1 MPAPW
6 HFWTLEPTRVPSY
19 HVAVMPLPI
28 AEAAVED
35 LTRSHREL
43 LRLVDSLSEEDWE
56 RPVPYGDWTVKD
68 LVAHVTGDM
77 SPGWAGLILAG
88 VLTPEFIVD
97 MGKGYDARTANAANV
112 EERRRWTRDDLRQ
125 MLFEA
130 HDAMIDAALR
140 LDESHMPVLDY
151 VVPMGPGYE
160 LRVSDFLWRGFHDR
174 QHADDIRRA
183 LKIEWQSREL
193 KFAPELE
200 RKMRWVV
207 LSQDTFLR
215 ALYSV
220 ADDAWR
226 EQALA
231 DGWTYHDVAAHL
243 ASNETRLQTRL
254 RSALGEASAEE
265 LEAVN
270 DIESWNAGTVKE
282 RDGRSV
288 REIAD
293 EFQAG
298 RFGTMQV
305 LSRFTGET
313 LANSVTLGDGS
324 TISASEFVKG
334 LSRHT
339 SVHAGQLVPG
349 SRARRVK

>member
-1 MPAPW
+1 
-6 HFWTLEPTRVPSY
+6 
-19 HVAVMPLPI
+19 MPLPI

-43 LRLVDSLSEEDWE
+43 LRLVDSLSEKDWE
-56 RPVPYGDWTVKD
+56 RPVPYGEWTVKD

-88 VLTPEFIVD
+88 VLTPQFIVE

-112 EERRRWTRDDLRQ
+112 EERKRWTREDLRQ

-140 LDESHMPVLDY
+140 LVESHLPVLEY
-151 VVPMGPGYE
+151 VVPMGPEYE
-160 LRVSDFLWRGFHDR
+160 LKVSDFLWRGWHDR
-174 QHADDIRRA
+174 QHADDIARA
-183 LKIEWQSREL
+183 LGTEWAPKEL
-193 KFAPELE
+193 TFAPELE

-220 ADDAWR
+220 ADDAWE
-226 EQALA
+226 EQALS
-231 DGWTYHDVAAHL
+231 DGWTYHDVAAHVS
-243 ASNETRLQTRL
+243 SNEVRLQTRL
-254 RSALGEASAEE
+254 RSALGEASPQE
-265 LEAVN
+265 LAAVN
-270 DIESWNAGTVKE
+270 DIEAWNETTVTE
-282 RDGRSV
+282 RRGRSV
-288 REIAD
+288 RQIAN
-293 EFQAG
+293 EFEAG

-313 LANSVTLGDGS
+313 LGNAVKRGDGS
-324 TISASEFVKG
+324 TVPAAEFVKL

-339 SVHAGQLVPG
+339 SVHAGQLVPAG
-349 SRARRVK
+349 RARRVG

>member
-1 MPAPW
+1 MPP
-6 HFWTLEPTRVPSY
+6 
-19 HVAVMPLPI
+19 PI

-43 LRLVDSLSEEDWE
+43 LRLVDSLSEKDWE
-56 RPVPYGDWTVKD
+56 RPVPYGEWTVKD

-88 VLTPEFIVD
+88 VLTPQFIVE

-112 EERRRWTRDDLRQ
+112 EERKRWTREDLRQ

-130 HDAMIDAALR
+130 HNAMIDAALR
-140 LDESHMPVLDY
+140 LDESHLPVLEY
-151 VVPMGPGYE
+151 VVPMGPEYD
-160 LRVSDFLWRGFHDR
+160 LKVSDFLWRGWHDR
-174 QHADDIRRA
+174 QHADDIARA
-183 LKIEWQSREL
+183 LGTEWAPKEL
-193 KFAPELE
+193 TFAPELE

-220 ADDAWR
+220 ADDAWE
-226 EQALA
+226 EQALS
-231 DGWTYHDVAAHL
+231 DGWTYHDVAAHVS
-243 ASNETRLQTRL
+243 SNEVRLQTRL
-254 RSALGEASAEE
+254 RSALGEASPQE
-265 LEAVN
+265 LATVN
-270 DIESWNAGTVKE
+270 DIEAWNETTVTE
-282 RDGRSV
+282 RRGRSV
-288 REIAD
+288 RQIAN
-293 EFQAG
+293 EFEAG

-313 LANSVTLGDGS
+313 LGNAVKRGDGS
-324 TISASEFVKG
+324 TVPAAEFVKL

-339 SVHAGQLVPG
+339 SVHAGQLVPAG
-349 SRARRVK
+349 RARRVG

>member
-1 MPAPW
+1 
-6 HFWTLEPTRVPSY
+6 
-19 HVAVMPLPI
+19 MPLAI

-43 LRLVDSLSEEDWE
+43 LRLVDSLSEKDWE
-56 RPVPYGDWTVKD
+56 RPVPYGEWTVKD

-112 EERRRWTRDDLRQ
+112 EERKRWTREDLRQ

-130 HDAMIDAALR
+130 HDAMIDAVLR
-140 LDESHMPVLDY
+140 LDESHLAVLDY
-151 VVPMGPGYE
+151 VVPMGPGYD

-183 LKIEWQSREL
+183 LENDWQPQAL

-207 LSQDTFLR
+207 LSQDTYLR

-220 ADDAWR
+220 ADETWE
-226 EQALA
+226 EQALS
-231 DGWTYHDVAAHL
+231 DGWTYHDVAVHL

-254 RSALGEASAEE
+254 RSALGEASPEE
-265 LEAVN
+265 LAGVN
-270 DIESWNAGTVKE
+270 DIEGWNESTVNE
-282 RDGRSV
+282 RRGRSV

-293 EFQAG
+293 EFQEG

-313 LANSVTLGDGS
+313 LANPVTLGGGS
-324 TISASEFVKG
+324 SVTASEFVKG

-339 SVHAGQLVPG
+339 SVHAGQLVSG
-349 SRARRVK
+349 SRARRVTG

>member
-1 MPAPW
+1 MPP
-6 HFWTLEPTRVPSY
+6 
-19 HVAVMPLPI
+19 PI

-43 LRLVDSLSEEDWE
+43 LRLVDSLSEKDWE
-56 RPVPYGDWTVKD
+56 RPVPYGEWTVKD

-88 VLTPEFIVD
+88 VLTPQFIVE

-112 EERRRWTRDDLRQ
+112 EERKRWTREDLRQ

-140 LDESHMPVLDY
+140 LVESHLPVLEY
-151 VVPMGPGYE
+151 VVPMGPEYD
-160 LRVSDFLWRGFHDR
+160 LKVSDFLWRGWHDR
-174 QHADDIRRA
+174 QHADDIARA
-183 LKIEWQSREL
+183 LGTEWAPKEL
-193 KFAPELE
+193 TFAPELE

-220 ADDAWR
+220 ADDAWE
-226 EQALA
+226 EQALS
-231 DGWTYHDVAAHL
+231 DGWTYHDVAAHVS
-243 ASNETRLQTRL
+243 SNEVRLQTRL
-254 RSALGEASAEE
+254 RSALGEASPQE
-265 LEAVN
+265 LATVN
-270 DIESWNAGTVKE
+270 DIEAWNETTVTE
-282 RDGRSV
+282 RRGRSV
-288 REIAD
+288 RQIAN
-293 EFQAG
+293 EFEAG

-313 LANSVTLGDGS
+313 LGNAVKRGDGS
-324 TISASEFVKG
+324 TVPAAEFVKL

-339 SVHAGQLVPG
+339 SVHAGQLVPAG
-349 SRARRVK
+349 RARRVG

>member
-1 MPAPW
+1 
-6 HFWTLEPTRVPSY
+6 
-19 HVAVMPLPI
+19 MPLPI
-28 AEAAVED
+28 AEAAVDD

-43 LRLVDSLSEEDWE
+43 LRLVDSLTESDWE

-68 LVAHVTGDM
+68 LIAHVIGDM

-88 VLTPEFIVD
+88 VLTPQFIVE
-97 MGKGYDARTANAANV
+97 MGKGYDARSANAANV
-112 EERRRWTRDDLRQ
+112 EERRRWTREDLRQ

-130 HDAMIDAALR
+130 HEEMIAAALR
-140 LDESHMPVLDY
+140 LDESHLPVLEY
-151 VVPMGPGYE
+151 VVPMGPEYQ
-160 LRVSDFLWRGFHDR
+160 LRVADFLWRGAHDR

-183 LKIEWQSREL
+183 LETDWQPQEL
-193 KFAPELE
+193 TFAPELE

-220 ADDAWR
+220 AEDAWE
-226 EQALA
+226 EQALS

-243 ASNETRLQTRL
+243 SSNETRLQTRL
-254 RSALGEASAEE
+254 RSALGEASPEE
-265 LEAVN
+265 LAAVN
-270 DIESWNAGTVKE
+270 DIESWNEKTVEE
-282 RDGRSV
+282 RRSLSV

-293 EFQAG
+293 EFQSG

-313 LANSVTLGDGS
+313 LGAAVRLANATVP
-324 TISASEFVKG
+324 ASEFVKG

-339 SVHAGQLVPG
+339 STHAGQLVEG
-349 SRARRVK
+349 SRARRVA

>member
-1 MPAPW
+1 MA
-6 HFWTLEPTRVPSY
+6 
-19 HVAVMPLPI
+19 LPVVK
-28 AEAAVED
+28 AAVED
-35 LTRSHREL
+35 LTRAHREL
-43 LRLVDSLSEEDWE
+43 LRLVDSLSEGDWD

-112 EERRRWTRDDLRQ
+112 EERKRWTREDLRQ

-140 LDESHMPVLDY
+140 LDESHLPVLDY
-151 VVPMGPGYE
+151 IVPMGPEYD
-160 LRVSDFLWRGFHDR
+160 LRVSDFLWRGWHDR

-183 LKIEWQSREL
+183 LETDWQPQEL
-193 KFAPELE
+193 TFAPELE

-215 ALYSV
+215 ALYSI
-220 ADDAWR
+220 ADDAWG
-226 EQALA
+226 EQALS

-243 ASNETRLQTRL
+243 SSNEVRLQTRL
-254 RSALGEASAEE
+254 RSALGEAAAEE
-265 LEAVN
+265 LVAVN
-270 DIESWNAGTVKE
+270 NIEAWNEKTVNE
-282 RDGRSV
+282 RRGRSV
-288 REIAD
+288 RELAD

-313 LANSVTLGDGS
+313 LGTAVRLANATVP
-324 TISASEFVKG
+324 ASEFVKG

-339 SVHAGQLVPG
+339 SIHAGQLVSG
-349 SRARRVK
+349 SRARRVA

>member
-1 MPAPW
+1 MA
-6 HFWTLEPTRVPSY
+6 
-19 HVAVMPLPI
+19 LPVVK
-28 AEAAVED
+28 AAVED
-35 LTRSHREL
+35 LTRAHREL
-43 LRLVDSLSEEDWE
+43 LRLVDSLSEGDWD

-88 VLTPEFIVD
+88 VLTPQFIVE
-97 MGKGYDARTANAANV
+97 MGRGYDARTANAANV
-112 EERRRWTRDDLRQ
+112 EERKRWTREDLRQ

-140 LDESHMPVLDY
+140 LDESHLPVLDY
-151 VVPMGPGYE
+151 IVPMGPEYD
-160 LRVSDFLWRGFHDR
+160 LRVSDFLWRGWHDR

-183 LKIEWQSREL
+183 LETDWQPQEL
-193 KFAPELE
+193 TFAPELE

-215 ALYSV
+215 ALYSI
-220 ADDAWR
+220 ADDAWG
-226 EQALA
+226 EQALS

-243 ASNETRLQTRL
+243 SSNEVRLQTRL
-254 RSALGEASAEE
+254 RSALGEAAAEE
-265 LEAVN
+265 LVAVN
-270 DIESWNAGTVKE
+270 NIEAWNEKTVNE
-282 RDGRSV
+282 RRGRSV
-288 REIAD
+288 RELAD

-313 LANSVTLGDGS
+313 LGTAVRLANATVP
-324 TISASEFVKG
+324 ASEFVKG

-339 SVHAGQLVPG
+339 SIHAGQLVSG
-349 SRARRVK
+349 SRARRVA

>member
-1 MPAPW
+1 
-6 HFWTLEPTRVPSY
+6 
-19 HVAVMPLPI
+19 MPLPV

-43 LRLVDSLSEEDWE
+43 LRLVDSLTESDWE

-68 LVAHVTGDM
+68 LIAHVIGDM

-88 VLTPEFIVD
+88 VLTPQFIVD
-97 MGKGYDARTANAANV
+97 MGRGYDARTANAANV

-130 HDAMIDAALR
+130 HDEMIAATLR
-140 LDESHMPVLDY
+140 LDGSHLPVLEY
-151 VVPMGPGYE
+151 VVPMGPEYQ
-160 LRVSDFLWRGFHDR
+160 LRVADFLWRGAHDR

-183 LKIEWQSREL
+183 LDTDWQPQEL
-193 KFAPELE
+193 TFAPELE

-220 ADDAWR
+220 AEDAWE
-226 EQALA
+226 EQALS
-231 DGWTYHDVAAHL
+231 DGWTYHDVAAHVS
-243 ASNETRLQTRL
+243 SNETRLQTRL
-254 RSALGEASAEE
+254 RSALGEASPDE
-265 LEAVN
+265 LTAVN
-270 DIESWNAGTVKE
+270 DIESWNEKTVSE
-282 RDGRSV
+282 RRGRSV
-288 REIAD
+288 RELAD

-305 LSRFTGET
+305 LSHFTGET
-313 LANSVTLGDGS
+313 LANLVTLGDGS
-324 TISASEFVKG
+324 TVPAAEFVKG

-339 SVHAGQLVPG
+339 SVHAGQLVPA
-349 SRARRVK
+349 SRARRVA

>member
-1 MPAPW
+1 
-6 HFWTLEPTRVPSY
+6 
-19 HVAVMPLPI
+19 MPLPI

-43 LRLVDSLSEEDWE
+43 LRLVDSLSEKDWE
-56 RPVPYGDWTVKD
+56 RPVPYGEWTVKD

-77 SPGWAGLILAG
+77 SPGWAGLIHAG
-88 VLTPEFIVD
+88 VLTPQFIVE
-97 MGKGYDARTANAANV
+97 MGRGYDARTANAANV
-112 EERRRWTRDDLRQ
+112 EERRRWTREDLRQ

-130 HDAMIDAALR
+130 HDEMVAAALR
-140 LDESHMPVLDY
+140 LDESHLPVLDY

-160 LRVSDFLWRGFHDR
+160 LRVSDFLWRGAHDR

-183 LKIEWQSREL
+183 LETGWQPQEQ

-220 ADDAWR
+220 ADDAWG
-226 EQALA
+226 EQALS
-231 DGWTYHDVAAHL
+231 DGWSYHDVAAHL
-243 ASNETRLQTRL
+243 SSNETRLQTRL
-254 RSALGEASAEE
+254 RSALGEASPDE
-265 LEAVN
+265 LAAVN
-270 DIESWNAGTVKE
+270 DIEGWNVKTVTE
-282 RDGRSV
+282 RHGRSV

-293 EFQAG
+293 GFQAG

-313 LANSVTLGDGS
+313 LGNPVTLGGGS
-324 TISASEFVKG
+324 TVPASEFVKG

-339 SVHAGQLVPG
+339 SVHAGQLVPA
-349 SRARRVK
+349 SRARRVGGK

>member
-1 MPAPW
+1 
-6 HFWTLEPTRVPSY
+6 
-19 HVAVMPLPI
+19 MPLPI

-43 LRLVDSLSEEDWE
+43 LRLVDSLSEKDWE
-56 RPVPYGDWTVKD
+56 RPVPYGEWTVKD

-88 VLTPEFIVD
+88 VLTPQFIVE

-112 EERRRWTRDDLRQ
+112 EERKRWTREDLRQ

-140 LDESHMPVLDY
+140 LDESHLPVLEY
-151 VVPMGPGYE
+151 VVPMGPEYE
-160 LRVSDFLWRGFHDR
+160 LKVSDFLWRGWHDR
-174 QHADDIRRA
+174 QHADDIARA
-183 LKIEWQSREL
+183 LGTEWAPKEL
-193 KFAPELE
+193 TFAPELE

-220 ADDAWR
+220 ADDAWE
-226 EQALA
+226 EQALS
-231 DGWTYHDVAAHL
+231 DGWTYHDVAAHVS
-243 ASNETRLQTRL
+243 SNEVRLQTRL
-254 RSALGEASAEE
+254 RSALGEASPQE
-265 LEAVN
+265 LAAVN
-270 DIESWNAGTVKE
+270 DIEAWNETTVTE
-282 RDGRSV
+282 RRGRSV
-288 REIAD
+288 RQIAN
-293 EFQAG
+293 EFEAG

-313 LANSVTLGDGS
+313 LGNAVKRGDGS
-324 TISASEFVKG
+324 TVPAAEFVKL

-339 SVHAGQLVPG
+339 SVHAGQLVPAG
-349 SRARRVK
+349 RARRVG

>member
-1 MPAPW
+1 MIAP
-6 HFWTLEPTRVPSY
+6 L
-19 HVAVMPLPI
+19 MPLPI

-43 LRLVDSLSEEDWE
+43 LRIVDSLSEKDWE
-56 RPVPYGDWTVKD
+56 RLVPYGDWTVKD

-77 SPGWAGLILAG
+77 SPGWPGLILAG
-88 VLTPEFIVD
+88 VLTPQFIVD

-112 EERRRWTRDDLRQ
+112 EERKRWTRDDLRQ

-140 LDESHMPVLDY
+140 LDESHLPVLDY
-151 VVPMGPGYE
+151 VVPMGPEYD
-160 LRVSDFLWRGFHDR
+160 LRVSDFLWRGWHDR

-183 LKIEWQSREL
+183 LETAWQRQEL
-193 KFAPELE
+193 TFAPELE

-220 ADDAWR
+220 ADDAWE
-226 EQALA
+226 EQALS
-231 DGWTYHDVAAHL
+231 DGWTYHDVAAHVS
-243 ASNETRLQTRL
+243 ANETRLQTRL
-254 RSALGEASAEE
+254 RSALGEAAPEE
-265 LEAVN
+265 LAAVN
-270 DIESWNAGTVKE
+270 DIEVWNEKTVKE
-282 RDGRSV
+282 RRGRSV
-288 REIAD
+288 QELAD

-298 RFGTMQV
+298 RFATMQV

-313 LANSVTLGDGS
+313 LGNAVTRGDGS
-324 TISASEFVKG
+324 TVPASEFVK
-334 LSRHT
+334 LLARHT
-339 SVHAGQLVPG
+339 SAHAGQLVAG
-349 SRARRVK
+349 SRARRLGGNEK